1 MVGNIAPVTA
11 DHGKVTIGDF
21 IATTDITYGTQPYD
35 AENVKEAAVFGD
47 QVLEIPTDDHRQPE
61 LPAGCGRIE
70 EHVARAAGRMRT
82 RRSPACSRL
91 TPCSCSR

>member
-1 MVGNIAPVTA
+1 MTKTIYNPAELRSGGGMVGNIAPVTA

-47 QVLEIPTDDHRQPE
+47 QVWKYPQTTTVNPNFQRD
-61 LPAGCGRIE
+61 CG
-70 EHVARAAGRMRT
+70 HT
-82 RRSPACSRL
+82 
-91 TPCSCSR
+91 

>member
-47 QVLEIPTDDHRQPE
+47 
-61 LPAGCGRIE
+61 
-70 EHVARAAGRMRT
+70 
-82 RRSPACSRL
+82 
-91 TPCSCSR
+91 